1 MLLTLTRLF
10 CIFIIGIMP
19 TTDYS
24 ASRVTQLKNSVALAS
39 FKRSN
44 TAAVN
49 AGISVQREQPTY
61 QLQTVVTQRN
71 LASANTNPP
80 ASDSSPCGCTTPVF
94 VNAGGC

>member
-1 MLLTLTRLF
+1 
-10 CIFIIGIMP
+10 MP

-24 ASRVTQLKNSVALAS
+24 ASRLTKLKNSVALAS
-39 FKRSN
+39 FKRAN

-49 AGISVQREQPTY
+49 AGRSVQREQPTY

-80 ASDSSPCGCTTPVF
+80 TNGDCGCTTPVF
-94 VNAGGC
+94 VNPGGC

>member
-1 MLLTLTRLF
+1 
-10 CIFIIGIMP
+10 MP

-80 ASDSSPCGCTTPVF
+80 ASDSSSCGCTTPVF